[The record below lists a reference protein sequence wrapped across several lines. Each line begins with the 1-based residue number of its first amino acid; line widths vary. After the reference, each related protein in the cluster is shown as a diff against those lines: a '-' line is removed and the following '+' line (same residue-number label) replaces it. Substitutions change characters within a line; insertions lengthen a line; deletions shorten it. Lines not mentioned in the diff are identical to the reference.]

1 MTVPAAL
8 PLAQRVALV
17 TGGTRGIGRAICER
31 LLTDGASV
39 WIVARSQDDITEA
52 IRQLGSAHDPTRVA
66 GAAADVAVEHEVQ
79 RTIDACIE
87 RFGRLDIAVANA
99 GIDHGSAFLDVAIDD
114 WDRVIGTNLRGAF
127 LTTQRSA
134 RCMLERGGRIVLIAS
149 TNASFVE
156 SNVASYNA
164 SKAGVVGLMRSAALE
179 LAPYGITVNAVGPG
193 LIHTEMT
200 ADLVQDPVHGPRYL
214 EGIPIGRFGRPR
226 DVAAAVAYL
235 ASDDAGWVTGHH
247 LIVDGGQTVGVDLPL
262 ETVQTS

>member
-1 MTVPAAL
+1 MTDSVATPFAGK
-8 PLAQRVALV
+8 VALV

-31 LLTDGASV
+31 LLADGASV
-39 WIVARSQDDITEA
+39 WLVSRSSDTVTTTIDELA
-52 IRQLGSAHDPTRVA
+52 GVHDPGRVG
-66 GAAADVAVEHEVQ
+66 GAAADVAVEQQVQ
-79 RTIDACIE
+79 QTIDACLE

-99 GIDHGSAFLDVAIDD
+99 GIDHGATFLDIAVED
-114 WDRVIGTNLRGAF
+114 WDRVIAANLRGAF

-134 RCMLERGGRIVLIAS
+134 RCMLESGGRIILISS

-179 LAPYGITVNAVGPG
+179 LAHHGITVNAVGPG
-193 LIHTEMT
+193 LVHTEMT
-200 ADLVQDPVHGPRYL
+200 ADLVQDPVHGPGYL
-214 EGIPIGRFGRPR
+214 EGIPIGRFGRPA

-235 ASDDAGWVTGHH
+235 ASDGASWVTGHL

-262 ETVQTS
+262 ETVQVT